1 MIMKKI
7 FACLIA
13 LSFLAPVGLTF
24 DVTNANAEIRSAT
37 KRGQDDAYKAGKAR
51 AESFKRGENGKV
63 ADDDYRNMEEHER
76 EAYKKGYRDGQ

>member
-1 MIMKKI
+1 MKKI

-24 DVTNANAEIRSAT
+24 DVNDANAEVRSAT

-51 AESFKRGENGKV
+51 AEGYKQGKGGKV
-63 ADDDYRNMEEHER
+63 KDDDYRNMDDREK
-76 EAYKKGYRDGQ
+76 EAYKKGYREGQ